1 MTTAS
6 NLQCQHCNRPINLL
20 QAIITESGVKTNCEH
35 CQQTFVVDKPISC
48 NKADIAEN
56 EVINAVSPIDSHML
70 IHDDMEI
77 DDAINLNP
85 IAEYDSLEGMNAWV
99 TKLETAPSTHINDL
113 THNNTIHNYPINS
126 QATDNRAADTKI
138 AIAIDSFDKPANSSI
153 SFNTD
158 AIGERHHDATITRKA
173 ISSADANDIRASIA
187 TDTSDPA
194 HENAW
199 LEMLLQEQ
207 NPTADTAINDHEDTG
222 LTQQLTD
229 IGLPSLNNQTNNQA
243 HTNKIQKR
251 MQSSEVNS
259 SHHNTPAISRLLWSV
274 GSGLLILLLF
284 MQYIIFNIDTLAKTP
299 AVASRLQ
306 AVCSVFSCTIPSA
319 DINAFVITKPTVKAT
334 QVRNAKNFSDIQ
346 AQLVNQSVQVQLLP
360 NLKVSIYNKDTIIGE
375 FVAQPS
381 DYLLSSETKLTA
393 ERRKS
398 VMFTVPIIAKKVSK
412 VMIEPIY

>member
-56 EVINAVSPIDSHML
+56 EVINAVSPIDDHML

-77 DDAINLNP
+77 DDVINLNP

-113 THNNTIHNYPINS
+113 INNNTIHDYSINS
-126 QATDNRAADTKI
+126 EATDNRATDTKI
-138 AIAIDSFDKPANSSI
+138 AIAIDSIDKSTSSST
-153 SFNTD
+153 SFHTD
-158 AIGERHHDATITRKA
+158 AIGERHHDARITRKA
-173 ISSADANDIRASIA
+173 ISSADANNIRASIA
-187 TDTSDPA
+187 TDT
-194 HENAW
+194 
-199 LEMLLQEQ
+199 
-207 NPTADTAINDHEDTG
+207 
-222 LTQQLTD
+222 
-229 IGLPSLNNQTNNQA
+229 
-243 HTNKIQKR
+243 QKR
-251 MQSSEVNS
+251 MQSSGVNS
-259 SHHNTPAISRLLWSV
+259 SHHNTPAISSLLWSV

-346 AQLVNQSVQVQLLP
+346 AQLINESVQVQLLP